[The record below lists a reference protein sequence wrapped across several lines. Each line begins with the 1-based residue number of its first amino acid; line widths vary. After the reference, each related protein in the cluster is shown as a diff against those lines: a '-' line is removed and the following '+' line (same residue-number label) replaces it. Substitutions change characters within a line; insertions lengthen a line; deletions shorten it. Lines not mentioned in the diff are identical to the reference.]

1 MTSSALIRRIE
12 LLEHAVTTPRRPK
25 LVFCWT
31 RKLGER
37 IQHALGLEYIPVSI
51 RGIGGVTDDDELE
64 KMIRQ
69 DNPAESERL
78 DRLLQ
83 GIPPD

>member
-1 MTSSALIRRIE
+1 MTSNGILRRIE
-12 LLEHAVTTPRRPK
+12 LLEHAVNTQRHPK

-31 RKLGER
+31 KKLGER
-37 IQHALGLEYIPVSI
+37 IQAALGPDYTPVNI

-64 KMIRQ
+64 KMIRR

-78 DRLLQ
+78 DKLLA